1 LEQGTL
7 GKLAEDPALYQDLR
21 NAASRLDRILGRL
34 EKGEGTAGKL
44 LQDDQL
50 HRQLSELAR
59 DLDLLVKD
67 IRENPQRY
75 FKFSLF

>member
-1 LEQGTL
+1 
-7 GKLAEDPALYQDLR
+7 
-21 NAASRLDRILGRL
+21 
-34 EKGEGTAGKL
+34 
-44 LQDDQL
+44 L